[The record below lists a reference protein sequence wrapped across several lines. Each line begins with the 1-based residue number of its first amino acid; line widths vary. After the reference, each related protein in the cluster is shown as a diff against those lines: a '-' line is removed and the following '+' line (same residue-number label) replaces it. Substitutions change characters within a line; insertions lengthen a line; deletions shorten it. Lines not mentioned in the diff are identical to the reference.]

1 MGGLLQHELH
11 HEYAPATMAGLGAG
25 EAVRVSSTRIS
36 GERFVAYRC
45 FNWMRPARIADG
57 YLRASALLKL
67 LQLHTY
73 STYIYFGAM
82 FVRHSRAIT
91 AALC

>member
-1 MGGLLQHELH
+1 
-11 HEYAPATMAGLGAG
+11 MAGLGAG

-67 LQLHTY
+67 LQLY
-73 STYIYFGAM
+73 LFDLYLFWCS
-82 FVRHSRAIT
+82 FVTHVLRCAKPVYYR
-91 AALC
+91 